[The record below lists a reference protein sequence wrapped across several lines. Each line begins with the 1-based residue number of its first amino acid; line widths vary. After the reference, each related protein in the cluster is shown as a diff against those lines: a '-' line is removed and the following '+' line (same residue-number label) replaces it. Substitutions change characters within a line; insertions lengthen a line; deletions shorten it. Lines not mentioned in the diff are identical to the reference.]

1 MKINYNR
8 TASSSKLLYQQIR
21 WFNMHQLTFAQ
32 ETAITILAPA
42 LAIPPA
48 SDFEP
53 TYQMMKMSFI
63 IHKIFC

>member
-1 MKINYNR
+1 
-8 TASSSKLLYQQIR
+8 
-21 WFNMHQLTFAQ
+21 MHQLTFAQ

-63 IHKIFC
+63 IHKNFC